1 MRLRPRELPTLTVS
15 YCGANGQGAVT
26 IRCPGFLDADLL
38 GAGQGS
44 TSPTNR
50 VPLTASF
57 ALWAG
62 MVALMGK
69 VIEDAG
75 QRQPITE
82 GMTGSQ
88 VHSTG
93 FGPYRAYLP
102 KLLQK
107 RAQTLHSDFDLGD
120 QYVES
125 KSNARPLAATH

>member
-1 MRLRPRELPTLTVS
+1 MRQVGRICYGIAAAL
-15 YCGANGQGAVT
+15 G
-26 IRCPGFLDADLL
+26 LL
-38 GAGQGS
+38 SLGVEWQDRQKRRRARNLFPQ
-44 TSPTNR
+44 P
-50 VPLTASF
+50 PLHTGMLV

-69 VIEDAG
+69 VMEDAG
-75 QRQPITE
+75 QRQPTTV

-88 VHSTG
+88 VRSAG
-93 FGPYRAYLP
+93 FDPYRTYLP

-125 KSNARPLAATH
+125 RSTANARPLAATH

>member
-1 MRLRPRELPTLTVS
+1 MRQVGRICYGIAAALGLLSLGMEWQNRQKR
-15 YCGANGQGAVT
+15 GQARSLFPQPPSHTGMLV
-26 IRCPGFLDADLL
+26 
-38 GAGQGS
+38 
-44 TSPTNR
+44 
-50 VPLTASF
+50 

-69 VIEDAG
+69 VMEDAG

-93 FGPYRAYLP
+93 FGPYRTYLP

-107 RAQTLHSDFDLGD
+107 RVQTLHSDFDLGD

-125 KSNARPLAATH
+125 KSNSRPLAATH